1 MRLCPFSIVIDAR
14 EQTPFTFLSITVDR
28 QYSGVRS
35 TSRRVQSS
43 RKTTDSSAPVQ
54 IGQDATDA
62 ETWTI
67 TMIRG
72 TLQQG
77 DYGIEGM
84 GARVAVERK
93 SAADLFGTLAGG
105 RRRFVRELERLQERC
120 EYAAVVVEADWSA
133 LFTTPPEYS
142 QLPPRNVFRSV
153 LTYQQRYPRVHWWF
167 CPGRR
172 FAELTTFRILERFW
186 REDQERERGRVKE
199 KEGQIE
205 RRDVG
210 GPPKGPHVFPQETG
224 GKKKEEKGGGE

>member
-1 MRLCPFSIVIDAR
+1 MRLCPFSIIIDTR
-14 EQTPFTFLSITVDR
+14 EQTPFSFLSITVDQ
-28 QYSGVRS
+28 QYSGGGR
-35 TSRRVQSS
+35 SRRVQSS

-67 TMIRG
+67 PMIRG

-84 GARVAVERK
+84 AARVAVERK
-93 SAADLFGTLAGG
+93 SAADLFSTLSSG

-120 EYAAVVVEADWSA
+120 EYAAVVVEADWQT

-142 QLPPRNVFRSV
+142 RLPPRNVFRSV
-153 LTYQQRYPRVHWWF
+153 VAYQQRYPRVHWWF

-172 FAELTTFRILERFW
+172 FAELTTFRVLERFW
-186 REDQERERGRVKE
+186 REDD
-199 KEGQIE
+199 E
-205 RRDVG
+205 RRRKAAGTIVRLDVG
-210 GPPKGPHVFPQETG
+210 GPPKGRHMFSPGAG
-224 GKKKEEKGGGE
+224 GKKTEEKGGGE